1 MVMTDVAGLFSHALA
16 LAALGAAMVP
26 TRTNVKTR
34 VAIIVAVF
42 AVAWLPVNGLPL
54 AAYPR
59 GIVGDL
65 SITACVLLML
75 SILRG
80 AGATAPWLDASRAFG
95 GRRVAWCLGIALL
108 ALAFYV
114 MALGASTLDPYRWGY
129 ASYVLVAAV
138 SGIACFA
145 WWQRAWVVATSV
157 ALALL
162 AWTAGWYESSNLWDY
177 LLDPLLAVYTLGVV
191 VKRAVDVG
199 AGRVT

>member
-1 MVMTDVAGLFSHALA
+1 MVLTDVTGLFSHALA
-16 LAALGAAMVP
+16 LAVLGAAMLP

-34 VAIIVAVF
+34 VATIVVVF
-42 AVAWLPVNGLPL
+42 VLAWLPVNGLPL

-80 AGATAPWLDASRAFG
+80 AGATAPWLDASRVFG
-95 GRRVAWCLGIALL
+95 GRRVAWCLGLALL

-114 MALGASTLDPYRWGY
+114 MALGASTIDPYRWGY
-129 ASYVLVAAV
+129 ASYGLIAAM
-138 SGIACFA
+138 SAIACFA
-145 WWQRAWVVATSV
+145 WWQRAWVMAIAV

-162 AWTAGWYESSNLWDY
+162 AWVGGWYESSNLWDY
-177 LLDPLLAVYTLGVV
+177 LIDPLLAVYALGVV